1 MGRVTH
7 EIWTFCKAQLTAQVA
22 TLADFALSFLLAE
35 VAGIYYVVATFL
47 GAVCGG
53 IVNCYMNYRWVF
65 DAVGL
70 RRRNIA
76 RKYLLVWCGSIG
88 LNTLGTYALTELSQ
102 RHFII
107 AKAVVAVIVGVL
119 WNYQLQRRFVY
130 KETHVMQSV
139 SKKINRK

>member
-1 MGRVTH
+1 M
-7 EIWTFCKAQLTAQVA
+7 
-22 TLADFALSFLLAE
+22 
-35 VAGIYYVVATFL
+35 
-47 GAVCGG
+47 
-53 IVNCYMNYRWVF
+53 
-65 DAVGL
+65 
-70 RRRNIA
+70 
-76 RKYLLVWCGSIG
+76 WCGSIG

-139 SKKINRK
+139 SNKINRK